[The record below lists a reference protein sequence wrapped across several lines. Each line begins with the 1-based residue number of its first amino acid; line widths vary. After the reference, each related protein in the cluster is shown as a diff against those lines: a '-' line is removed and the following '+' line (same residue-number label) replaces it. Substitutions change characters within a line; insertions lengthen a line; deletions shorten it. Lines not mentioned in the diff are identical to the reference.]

1 MLDLRRLHV
10 LAAVDRF
17 GTMTSAAA
25 HLHITTSTVSQ
36 QIALLEKD
44 VGMPLFDRTGRTV
57 RINEAGASLVE
68 HYRRIVAVVE
78 EAESSL
84 ARFRTGVEG
93 TVRIS
98 TFPSFASAVLPTVLM
113 ALRERYP
120 QLELLVMDTEPHE
133 SVARLRDGEID
144 VAVVDNSV
152 PLPGEGVDVIPLARD
167 EIVLCLPPHHRPVP
181 ADPVTLAD
189 FADEDWVMDAEHTGF
204 EAWVSDVCLHA
215 GFEPRVVAHCSN
227 LVAALGLVRA
237 GFGVA
242 LMSSLNLGRQTED
255 LMVRRLEPAQYRELR
270 ILVRSATRNSPVA
283 GAVVGELTRLT
294 REHYRRANCSPARI
308 SG

>member
-17 GTMTSAAA
+17 GTMTAAAA

-57 RINEAGASLVE
+57 RINEAGASLVA

-93 TVRIS
+93 AVRIS

-144 VAVVDNSV
+144 VAVVDNSISF
-152 PLPGEGVDVIPLARD
+152 PGEGVDVIPLARD
-167 EIVLCLPPHHRPVP
+167 EIVLCLPPHHRPAP
-181 ADPVTLAD
+181 ADPAHLAD
-189 FADEDWVMDAEHTGF
+189 FADEAWVMDAEHTGF
-204 EAWVSDVCLHA
+204 EAWISEVCLQA
-215 GFEPRVVAHCSN
+215 GFTPRVVAHCSN

-242 LMSSLNLGRQTED
+242 LMSSLNLGRETED
-255 LMVRRLEPAQYRELR
+255 LMVRHVEPAPYRELR
-270 ILVRSATRNSPVA
+270 ILVRSATRNSPVV
-283 GAVVGELTRLT
+283 GAVVGELSRVT
-294 REHYRRANCSPARI
+294 REHYRRENASIAKI
-308 SG
+308 SS